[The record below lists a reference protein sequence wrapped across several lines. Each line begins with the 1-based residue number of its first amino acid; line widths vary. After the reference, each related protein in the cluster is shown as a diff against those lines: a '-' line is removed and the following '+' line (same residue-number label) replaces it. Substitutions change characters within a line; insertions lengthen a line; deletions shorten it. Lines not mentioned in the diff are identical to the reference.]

1 MSIIAQSISYT
12 HPDREVLFQHIS
24 FSISAGQKAALVG
37 NNGTGKSTLL
47 QVVAGLLPASGG
59 GVQLSGRHYYV
70 PQHLGQYNGQTV
82 AQVLGV
88 ADQLQ
93 ALHAILNGHASEQH
107 FVTLNDE
114 WDMEERVQAA
124 FTYWQLQH
132 LDLNQ
137 SMDTLSG
144 GEKTKVFLAGI
155 LIHQPQIVLLDEP
168 SNHLD
173 GPARQL
179 LYQWITRTKSTVL
192 VVSHDITLL
201 NQLDMT
207 LELTR
212 QGVTLYGGNYDF
224 YREQRDGQLTALQ
237 AQLDDKQKA
246 LKQAKQKARDLAE
259 QRQRQEARG
268 RAAGKSQSLPRI
280 VAGNLQR
287 QAEQSTAKLKAVQ
300 GEKLDGLS
308 SDLQHLRTQVQEQQT
323 LKIDLRRSDLHR
335 GKLLVDLQAVNVTF
349 NGQPLWAEVV
359 NFQLRSCDR
368 VRVAGRNGSG
378 KTTLL
383 RLLMGQQAPDEGQ
396 VVTAPFTYLYLD
408 QEYSAIDNQLTVLA
422 QLQHHNQRHLPEH
435 DLKMLLH
442 YHQFNAAYWKRPC
455 AALSGGEKLKLLLCC
470 MAVSNHLPDVLILD
484 EPTNNL
490 DVQSQE
496 VLTAAIRSFE
506 GTLLVISHDE
516 YFVGRI
522 GMEREVVLAG
532 HYCT

>member
-1 MSIIAQSISYT
+1 M
-12 HPDREVLFQHIS
+12 
-24 FSISAGQKAALVG
+24 G

-59 GVQLSGRHYYV
+59 SVQLSGSHYYV

-88 ADQLQ
+88 ANKLEAMQ
-93 ALHAILNGHASEQH
+93 AILAGDATEQY
-107 FVTLNDE
+107 FTTLNDE
-114 WDMEERVQAA
+114 WDIEERVQAA
-124 FTYWQLQH
+124 LTYWHLQH

-137 SMDTLSG
+137 TMDSLSG

-155 LIHQPQIVLLDEP
+155 LVHQPDIVLLDEP

-173 GPARQL
+173 GPAQKL
-179 LYQWITRTKSTVL
+179 LYCWIAQTKSTAL

-201 NQLDMT
+201 NQLGIT

-212 QGVTLYGGNYDF
+212 QGVTGYGGNYDF
-224 YREQRDGQLTALQ
+224 YRTQRDGQLMALQ
-237 AQLDDKQKA
+237 AQVDDKQKV

-268 RAAGKSQSLPRI
+268 KAAGKSQSLPRI

-287 QAEQSTAKLKAVQ
+287 QAEQSTAKIKAVQ
-300 GEKLDGLS
+300 GEKLESLS
-308 SDLQHLRTQVQEQQT
+308 ADLQQLRTQVQEHQI

-335 GKLLVDLQAVNVTF
+335 WKLLVDLQAVNVTF
-349 NGQPLWAEVV
+349 NGQPLWAEAI
-359 NFQLRSCDR
+359 NFQLRSGER

-383 RLLMGQQAPDEGQ
+383 RLLMERQEPAEGQ
-396 VVTAPFTYLYLD
+396 VLRSMFTYLYLD
-408 QEYSAIDNQLTVLA
+408 QEYSAIDNRLTVLA
-422 QLQHHNQRHLPEH
+422 QLQQHNQRHLPEY
-435 DLKMLLH
+435 DLKMLMH
-442 YHQFNAAYWKRPC
+442 YHQFNAAYWNRPC
-455 AALSGGEKLKLLLCC
+455 AALSGGEKMKLLLCC
-470 MAVSNHLPDVLILD
+470 LAVSNQLPDMLILD

-490 DVQSQE
+490 DVQSQQ
-496 VLTAAIRSFE
+496 VLTTAIRSFE

-516 YFVGRI
+516 YFVEQI
-522 GMEREVVLAG
+522 GVEREVVLT
-532 HYCT
+532 HKPD